1 MITFKNVDRENFT
14 AVISMEV
21 NDAQKGFMEDNLYSL
36 AECAFEE
43 SFVAKAIYS
52 DDRPVGFMLYYFVED
67 DPDYVFLHRLMID
80 RSQQGKGL
88 GRAALLAAMDL
99 FKEEFPSIACVELM
113 HYPDN
118 KIGAAMY
125 DALGFLPTGEHRESE
140 PCRCEKDTK
149 DENRYVEIVR
159 RKYYGS

>member
-1 MITFKNVDRENFT
+1 MITFKNIDRENFE

-21 NDAQKGFMEDNLYSL
+21 NDSQKGFMEDNLYSL

-43 SFVAKAIYS
+43 AFVAKAIYS
-52 DDRPVGFMLYYFVED
+52 DHSPVGFMLYYFVAD

-80 RSQQGKGL
+80 KSQQGKGL
-88 GRAALLAAMDL
+88 GRAALTEAMDL
-99 FKEEFPSIACVELM
+99 FREEYPTIACVELM

-125 DALGFLPTGEHRESE
+125 EALGFAPTGEHRESE
-140 PCRCEKDTK
+140 PYRLERDTR

-159 RKYYGS
+159 RKYYS